1 MPDKLSRVCV
11 LLAAYNGT
19 EFLEEQLQSILK
31 QKNIELSIFIS
42 VDLSSDNSYE
52 WCCNYAEHHA
62 QIKVLPYGERFG
74 GAAPNFF
81 RLIRDISFSSFD
93 YIALADQDDI
103 WLETKL
109 ITACTYIKKD
119 GLAAYSSNV
128 LAFWA
133 NGREQLIDKAQS
145 QKKYDFLFEAAG
157 PGCSYVLCT
166 KQLLEFKAFLV
177 QYQDKIKQV
186 ALHDWLIYAFFRSKE
201 FPWFIDSKYQLLY
214 RQHDA
219 NQVGVNTG
227 WSAIVKRLNLLRNGW
242 YKKQLILISELV
254 GYEHLQLS
262 SRWAVFKIIFHSRRR
277 WQDRIAL
284 LVFILLGLY

>member
-1 MPDKLSRVCV
+1 M
-11 LLAAYNGT
+11 AAYNGT
-19 EFLEEQLQSILK
+19 NFLEEQLQSILK
-31 QKNIELSIFIS
+31 QKGVNITVFIS
-42 VDLSSDNSYE
+42 VDLSSDNTYEYCCDLSRHLSNVNVLSY
-52 WCCNYAEHHA
+52 
-62 QIKVLPYGERFG
+62 GMRFG

-81 RLIRDISFSSFD
+81 RLIRDVDFSD
-93 YIALADQDDI
+93 YDYVALADQDDI
-103 WLETKL
+103 WLNNKL
-109 ITACTYIKKD
+109 ITACAMIQEKK
-119 GLAAYSSNV
+119 LAAYSSNV
-128 LAFWA
+128 LAFWDD
-133 NGREQLIDKAQS
+133 GRKKLINKAQP
-145 QKKYDFLFEAAG
+145 QRKYDFLFEAAG

-166 KQLLEFKAFLV
+166 KQLLEFKAFLM
-177 QYQDKIKQV
+177 QYQDKIKHV
-186 ALHDWLIYAFFRSKE
+186 ALHDWLIYAFFRSKR

-242 YKKQLILISELV
+242 YKEQVVVISELV